1 MMRSWPRTSSAGLRN
16 RARPTLLSGDSIR
29 RTAVAVL
36 AHAAVILV
44 WYVVVEYARVPS
56 FVLPSPLATLKSLG
70 GENYH
75 WINNTAV
82 TASEIFGGYLLA
94 VVVGIAL
101 AIVFTWSKPLEAAA
115 MPLLVSLN
123 MIPKVALGPLFI
135 VWFSYGIMPNTIIA
149 FSISFF
155 PVLLTT
161 ARGFREVEPDL
172 LDLVRSLRGSR
183 WQLFTKIQ
191 LPGALPYIFSG
202 MKVAAVLAVAGAV
215 VGEFLGSSRGLGYL
229 MLQVQVTLDTAAM
242 VMAVI
247 LITLIGLVLY
257 VLVLGLER
265 LLVARDARV
274 R

>member
-1 MMRSWPRTSSAGLRN
+1 MR
-16 RARPTLLSGDSIR
+16 RAAI
-29 RTAVAVL
+29 AVL
-36 AHAAVILV
+36 AHLLVILI
-44 WYVVVEYARVPS
+44 WYVIVEYGHVPR
-56 FVLPSPLATLKSLG
+56 FVLPSPVATIKSLG
-70 GENYH
+70 GENNH
-75 WINNTAV
+75 WLGNTAV
-82 TASEIFGGYLLA
+82 TTSEIFGGYALA

-101 AIVFTWSKPLEAAA
+101 AIVFTWSKPVESAV

-155 PVLLTT
+155 PILLTT

-172 LDLVRSLRGSR
+172 LDLVRSLKGSR

-202 MKVAAVLAVAGAV
+202 MKVAAILAVAGAV
-215 VGEFLGSSRGLGYL
+215 VGEFLGSSSGLGYL

-242 VMAVI
+242 FMAVI
-247 LITLIGLVLY
+247 LITLIGVVLY
-257 VLVLGLER
+257 GIVLGLER
-265 LLVARDARV
+265 LLVVRDARV
-274 R
+274 K